1 MSKLATGPDG
11 QCRHE
16 VDAAAGLAQ
25 PSWSSRS
32 GWTAT
37 STPWSSG
44 SRASTT
50 PA

>member
-11 QCRHE
+11 RCLHE
-16 VDAAAGLAQ
+16 VGAAAGLAQ

-32 GWTAT
+32 GQTAT
-37 STPWSSG
+37 STPWLSG
-44 SRASTT
+44 TRASTT